1 MAHTLINAIKSYH
14 CDMEPVVIK
23 DFKGLKLD
31 DPFQQMKMQTNAL
44 FFEWFMCNKVLE
56 CFNSGTR
63 TETIQA
69 VLIYT
74 DMCETYKRKRN
85 TECLI
90 ARKQIMLKQ
99 LEFKTYS
106 KNRITGW
113 LLLKSEKC
121 KRAYKWWWGG
131 LNSLGT
137 KNGFPT
143 SKLVFG

>member
-74 DMCETYKRKRN
+74 LGSEMPRTSSDHIFCFVGEPIPAHLMFDAESSG
-85 TECLI
+85 EEWSP
-90 ARKQIMLKQ
+90 ARSHPYA
-99 LEFKTYS
+99 TRS
-106 KNRITGW
+106 RI
-113 LLLKSEKC
+113 
-121 KRAYKWWWGG
+121 
-131 LNSLGT
+131 
-137 KNGFPT
+137 
-143 SKLVFG
+143 